1 MLLGLLFPPIVGL
14 AVAFFSLYSSSSSFR
29 TRSLVRSRFL
39 SSLILRILMKI
50 FASSRPYLLWSYFK
64 IRLEGHFLSVL
75 GVPTII
81 LINSI
86 FSRLSRQRFGPI
98 LFLFSFFSPVLC
110 FLVCFSY
117 KRDHSMYGGIWFLF
131 LVFWS
136 SVSTLSAIALFFSVF
151 CGEMIYCMQFLSLL
165 DM

>member
-1 MLLGLLFPPIVGL
+1 M
-14 AVAFFSLYSSSSSFR
+14 
-29 TRSLVRSRFL
+29 
-39 SSLILRILMKI
+39 
-50 FASSRPYLLWSYFK
+50 
-64 IRLEGHFLSVL
+64 SVL

-86 FSRLSRQRFGPI
+86 FLRLSRQRFGPI